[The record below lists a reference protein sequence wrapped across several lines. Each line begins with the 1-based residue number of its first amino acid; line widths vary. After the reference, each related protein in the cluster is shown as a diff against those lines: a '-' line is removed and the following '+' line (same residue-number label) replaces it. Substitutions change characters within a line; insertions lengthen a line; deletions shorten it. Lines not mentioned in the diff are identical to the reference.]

1 MADVKIK
8 KPDGS
13 WVSIKGPKGDT
24 GDAGPEGPAG
34 ANGAQGP
41 QGPSGADGHSIE
53 VFSDASEPGG
63 AVAGDIWFQP

>member
-24 GDAGPEGPAG
+24 GDAGPQGPAG
-34 ANGAQGP
+34 ADGAQGP
-41 QGPSGADGHSIE
+41 AGAGISIFDD
-53 VFSDASEPGG
+53 VAEPEG
-63 AVAGDIWFQP
+63 AVAGDVWFAP